1 MTSQSGQEP
10 EAIRL
15 SEDAAAML
23 LARASQLD
31 AATAGRA
38 SIAELRQAA
47 RNAGIAPEAFEQ
59 ALSEFHAANAVT
71 MPNEAKP
78 KHRWMA
84 KVVVATFLILAFA
97 VFFSRLFPVSSPLT

>member
-1 MTSQSGQEP
+1 MTPQSGKDRD
-10 EAIRL
+10 AVRL

-31 AATAGRA
+31 AATADQA

-71 MPNEAKP
+71 GASEPKP
-78 KHRWMA
+78 KRRWVT
-84 KVVVATFLILAFA
+84 KLVVATFLILAAA
-97 VFFSRLFPVSSPLT
+97 VFISRLFPPSSPMT